1 MPLADFNPEQWVGF
15 LLVLMRASAL
25 LATLPFLGSANIPGL
40 VKAGLALSLAILIS
54 PAVKLPAELL
64 PRDLP
69 HLAYLGLGEVF
80 IGLILGL
87 SVRLLLTAVQIMG
100 QLAGF
105 QMGFA
110 VANVFDPIGGEQV
123 SVLAQFCYLMAM
135 LVFFAVGGHLS
146 FFAAL
151 HDSFKAVPP
160 GHWRLT
166 RDLYDQV
173 MSLVT
178 MMFTLSIKIGAP
190 VIGALIFLQVVMGVL
205 AKTVPQM
212 NILVVGFP
220 LTISVGLV
228 FLSLTLTVLVP
239 VLTRLFSG
247 LGPLLNHLLRA
258 M

>member
-1 MPLADFNPEQWVGF
+1 MPFDDFNLEQWVGF
-15 LLVLMRASAL
+15 LLVLMRAGAL
-25 LATLPFLGSANIPGL
+25 LVSLPFLSSPSIPGL
-40 VKAGLALSLAILIS
+40 VKAGLALSLAILIA

-69 HLAYLGLGEVF
+69 HLALMGVGEIF

-87 SVRLLLTAVQIMG
+87 AVRLILTAVQIMG

-123 SVLAQFCYLMAM
+123 SVLAQFCYLMA
-135 LVFFAVGGHLS
+135 LLTFFAVGGHLN

-160 GHWRLT
+160 GQWRLT
-166 RDLYDQV
+166 RDLFDQV
-173 MSLVT
+173 M
-178 MMFTLSIKIGAP
+178 TLSSLMFSLALKIGAP
-190 VIGALIFLQVVMGVL
+190 VIGALIFLQVAMGVL

-239 VLTRLFSG
+239 VLTRLFTG